1 MVSDDDVEEQVEQL
15 RARFATVTPVGVAQT
30 GDLVL
35 VDVKGEIDGEEI
47 EDFAGSALTFEVGAE
62 GLIGRASPKR
72 SPVPP
77 RDDIP

>member
-1 MVSDDDVEEQVEQL
+1 MSDSVVSDDDVEEQVEQL
-15 RARFATVTPVGVAQT
+15 RTRFATVTPVERPAQT

-62 GLIGRASPKR
+62 G
-72 SPVPP
+72 
-77 RDDIP
+77 